1 MRYIYH
7 YLSLFIYIPPKICE
21 RSHGGVIAPVEGVT
35 DVSIG
40 SPLANVRLLKYCST
54 TSNPKKQRLSKGFFV
69 FFAKISSLP
78 IPYLQIIAHG
88 RCFPLARVIFVGG
101 LPRDATE
108 VGGEKC
114 HGESTLPGLGNG
126 FPMIYATHT
135 NTYIYIYI
143 WDYKIYEY
151 IYVYIYFHTWV
162 CILAY

>member
-151 IYVYIYFHTWV
+151 IYVYIYIFIHGYV
-162 CILAY
+162 Y